1 MLNIFALASMGLS
14 ITMTNVFGNSFLYG
28 IAGGFDT
35 LGPQAFGAG
44 NYYLFARY
52 FNRAVIIKMITGFLL
67 FLIFYYITDIL
78 NHCGIKSEKA

>member
-1 MLNIFALASMGLS
+1 MNITYAGHLDSNFTLASMGLS

-44 NYYLFARY
+44 
-52 FNRAVIIKMITGFLL
+52 IIIFSPGILTERLL
-67 FLIFYYITDIL
+67 YR
-78 NHCGIKSEKA
+78 